1 MMPQV
6 NPPHGNMSSSDSE
19 GDEIPIAYGQ
29 QQYRPKVDLP
39 HFNGHLDVEAFLD
52 WIYEVEKCFEMLE
65 VPEDRQAKYVAHK
78 LKGGAAAWWE
88 MTQNNRRRQGKMI
101 ISSWRKMKKLMMAR
115 FLPPDY
121 QQQLFQKYQRCSQDS
136 RSVNDYTEEFYRLGA
151 RCNLSETAEQQTARY
166 IAGLRFNIQ
175 ERMTLSP
182 IWSVDE
188 AYNMAIKAEALFA
201 QANQRRQYTP
211 ALPKTISTIPPQ
223 NSTTHQPITQHT
235 QTTEF
240 GHSKTQRQRQEG
252 NFQPQNTTSN
262 PYAKPFVGKCFKC
275 GETGHRSNE
284 CRARRSVNLIEENTG
299 EEDGEFHEEDVE
311 VAEEVG
317 EHLSFVV
324 QRLLYTAEDK
334 SHVQRNRIF
343 RAYCNILGK
352 GWIKDGPSVTVSEV
366 CLVPVSIGK
375 SYEDVVACEVIEM
388 DACHILLGKP
398 WQFDV
403 DATHHGRD
411 NTYSFV
417 WKSKKIIIPPAP
429 WAELKIQNTCAVT
442 IRMNPTEN
450 DFGPVVYPKQPMP
463 ANKFYWLLGVDSR
476 DLKGKHSQKMSLYK
490 ERSKPRLSPKGY
502 GYFKGSRVTV
512 KTRTKGS
519 VACLDLRSV
528 GSSGVWNSPASFLLN
543 TFLVI
548 AS

>member
-29 QQYRPKVDLP
+29 QQYIPKVDLP

-175 ERMTLSP
+175 VRMTLSP

-201 QANQRRQYTP
+201 QANQRKQYTP

-235 QTTEF
+235 QTTES

-262 PYAKPFVGKCFKC
+262 PYANPFVGKCFKC

-299 EEDGEFHEEDVE
+299 EEDEEFHEEDVE
-311 VAEEVG
+311 VA
-317 EHLSFVV
+317 
-324 QRLLYTAEDK
+324 
-334 SHVQRNRIF
+334 
-343 RAYCNILGK
+343 
-352 GWIKDGPSVTVSEV
+352 
-366 CLVPVSIGK
+366 
-375 SYEDVVACEVIEM
+375 
-388 DACHILLGKP
+388 
-398 WQFDV
+398 
-403 DATHHGRD
+403 
-411 NTYSFV
+411 
-417 WKSKKIIIPPAP
+417 
-429 WAELKIQNTCAVT
+429 
-442 IRMNPTEN
+442 
-450 DFGPVVYPKQPMP
+450 
-463 ANKFYWLLGVDSR
+463 
-476 DLKGKHSQKMSLYK
+476 
-490 ERSKPRLSPKGY
+490 
-502 GYFKGSRVTV
+502 
-512 KTRTKGS
+512 
-519 VACLDLRSV
+519 
-528 GSSGVWNSPASFLLN
+528 
-543 TFLVI
+543 
-548 AS
+548 

>member
-1 MMPQV
+1 
-6 NPPHGNMSSSDSE
+6 MSSSDSE

-29 QQYRPKVDLP
+29 QQYRPKVDLL

-115 FLPPDY
+115 
-121 QQQLFQKYQRCSQDS
+121 
-136 RSVNDYTEEFYRLGA
+136 LGA

-211 ALPKTISTIPPQ
+211 ALPNTISTIPPQ

-235 QTTEF
+235 QTTES

-262 PYAKPFVGKCFKC
+262 PYAKPF
-275 GETGHRSNE
+275 
-284 CRARRSVNLIEENTG
+284 G
-299 EEDGEFHEEDVE
+299 EEDEEFHEEDVE

-324 QRLLYTAEDK
+324 QPLIYIAEDK
-334 SHVQRNRIF
+334 SHVQRNRTF

-352 GWIKDGPSVTVSEV
+352 VCKLIIDNGSCDNIISKALVQHLNLPTKPHSKPYKLGWIKDGPSVTVSEV

-388 DACHILLGKP
+388 DACHILLGRP

-429 WAELKIQNTCAVT
+429 WAELKIQNTCVVT

-450 DFGPVVYPKQPMP
+450 DFGPVVYSKQPMP
-463 ANKFYWLLGVDSR
+463 ANEFYWLLGVDSR

-490 ERSKPRLSPKGY
+490 EKSKPRLSPKGY
-502 GYFKGSRVTV
+502 GYFKVR
-512 KTRTKGS
+512 KKGTHH
-519 VACLDLRSV
+519 D
-528 GSSGVWNSPASFLLN
+528 FILLQ
-543 TFLVI
+543 
-548 AS
+548 

>member
-29 QQYRPKVDLP
+29 QQYIPKVDLP

-151 RCNLSETAEQQTARY
+151 R
-166 IAGLRFNIQ
+166 F
-175 ERMTLSP
+175 
-182 IWSVDE
+182 DE
-188 AYNMAIKAEALFA
+188 AYNMAIKAETLFA

-235 QTTEF
+235 QTTES

-262 PYAKPFVGKCFKC
+262 PYANPFVGKCFKC

-299 EEDGEFHEEDVE
+299 EEDEEFHEEDVE
-311 VAEEVG
+311 VA
-317 EHLSFVV
+317 
-324 QRLLYTAEDK
+324 
-334 SHVQRNRIF
+334 
-343 RAYCNILGK
+343 
-352 GWIKDGPSVTVSEV
+352 
-366 CLVPVSIGK
+366 
-375 SYEDVVACEVIEM
+375 
-388 DACHILLGKP
+388 
-398 WQFDV
+398 
-403 DATHHGRD
+403 
-411 NTYSFV
+411 
-417 WKSKKIIIPPAP
+417 
-429 WAELKIQNTCAVT
+429 
-442 IRMNPTEN
+442 
-450 DFGPVVYPKQPMP
+450 
-463 ANKFYWLLGVDSR
+463 
-476 DLKGKHSQKMSLYK
+476 
-490 ERSKPRLSPKGY
+490 
-502 GYFKGSRVTV
+502 
-512 KTRTKGS
+512 
-519 VACLDLRSV
+519 
-528 GSSGVWNSPASFLLN
+528 
-543 TFLVI
+543 
-548 AS
+548 

>member
-1 MMPQV
+1 
-6 NPPHGNMSSSDSE
+6 
-19 GDEIPIAYGQ
+19 
-29 QQYRPKVDLP
+29 
-39 HFNGHLDVEAFLD
+39 
-52 WIYEVEKCFEMLE
+52 MLE
-65 VPEDRQAKYVAHK
+65 VPEDRQSKYVAHK
-78 LKGGAAAWWE
+78 LKGGAAAWSE

-121 QQQLFQKYQRCSQDS
+121 QQQLFQKYHRCSQDS

-151 RCNLSETAEQQTARY
+151 RCNLSETAEQQTAHY

-182 IWSVDE
+182 IW
-188 AYNMAIKAEALFA
+188 
-201 QANQRRQYTP
+201 
-211 ALPKTISTIPPQ
+211 
-223 NSTTHQPITQHT
+223 
-235 QTTEF
+235 
-240 GHSKTQRQRQEG
+240 QEG

-299 EEDGEFHEEDVE
+299 EEDEEFHEEDVE

-352 GWIKDGPSVTVSEV
+352 VCKLIIDNGSCDNIISKALIQHLNLPTKPHPKPYKLGWIKDGPSVTVSEV

-388 DACHILLGKP
+388 NACHILLGRP

-463 ANKFYWLLGVDSR
+463 ANEFYWLLGVDSR
-476 DLKGKHSQKMSLYK
+476 DLKGKHAQKMSLYK
-490 ERSKPRLSPKGY
+490 EKSKPRLSPKGY
-502 GYFKGSRVTV
+502 GYFKVRKKEFLKELIMTLYYSDELTMYL
-512 KTRTKGS
+512 KTRDESFATKGE
-519 VACLDLRSV
+519 
-528 GSSGVWNSPASFLLN
+528 
-543 TFLVI
+543 
-548 AS
+548 

>member
-29 QQYRPKVDLP
+29 QQ
-39 HFNGHLDVEAFLD
+39 
-52 WIYEVEKCFEMLE
+52 
-65 VPEDRQAKYVAHK
+65 
-78 LKGGAAAWWE
+78 
-88 MTQNNRRRQGKMI
+88 
-101 ISSWRKMKKLMMAR
+101 
-115 FLPPDY
+115 
-121 QQQLFQKYQRCSQDS
+121 
-136 RSVNDYTEEFYRLGA
+136 LGA

-235 QTTEF
+235 QTTES

-299 EEDGEFHEEDVE
+299 EEDEEFHEEDVE

-352 GWIKDGPSVTVSEV
+352 VCKLIIDNGSCDNIISKALVQHLNLPTKPHPKPYKLGWIKDGPSVTVSEV

-388 DACHILLGKP
+388 NACHILLGRP

-463 ANKFYWLLGVDSR
+463 ANEFYLLLGVDSR
-476 DLKGKHSQKMSLYK
+476 DLKGRHAQKMSLYK
-490 ERSKPRLSPKGY
+490 EKSKPRLSPKGY
-502 GYFKGSRVTV
+502 GYFKTEMAN
-512 KTRTKGS
+512 RTKSLAVAVFLLALVSVSLVAEARPLNDILKVHSLGTATGAGNGWGFDWFTIGS
-519 VACLDLRSV
+519 VKDGPSPGV
-528 GSSGVWNSPASFLLN
+528 GHAFTDGGIKSSGPSPGIGHKYV
-543 TFLVI
+543 TGTRH
-548 AS
+548 